1 MSIPHY
7 IEYIKRERKY
17 SIHTLTAY
25 EKDLLTFQQFCI
37 EQFEV
42 SDIDQ
47 IPYSI
52 IRSWVVSLVEAG
64 KTNRTVNR
72 KISVLRSYY
81 NFLLRLE
88 TIKVSPLRKHV
99 PLKQSKKVHIPFSEK
114 EIEQLFEEN
123 HFEDSYKG
131 ILQKTIIEILY
142 STGIRRAELISLKMN
157 DLSFDSKTIRVV
169 GKRNKERIIPMMNS
183 LESSLKNY
191 IVAAKLNIMYESKS
205 FLLQTE
211 KGKILP
217 ENFVYKTV
225 NDYIG
230 LVSTKVKRSPHML
243 RHSFATHLLN
253 KGANLNAVKDLLG
266 HASLAA
272 TQVYT
277 HTSIDKM
284 KQVYAKSHPR
294 GTEK

>member
-1 MSIPHY
+1 MSISHY
-7 IEYIKRERKY
+7 IEYIKCERKY
-17 SIHTLTAY
+17 SIHTQTAY
-25 EKDLLTFQQFCI
+25 EKDLLTFQQFCE

-42 SDIDQ
+42 SDIEQ
-47 IPYSI
+47 ISYSI
-52 IRSWVVSLVEAG
+52 IRSWVVSLIEAG

-114 EIEQLFEEN
+114 EMEQLFEEN
-123 HFEDSYKG
+123 HFEDSYQG

-183 LESSLKNY
+183 LELSLKNY
-191 IVAAKLNIMYESKS
+191 IEATKLNIMYEPKS

-225 NDYIG
+225 NDYIS

-284 KQVYAKSHPR
+284 KQVYAKAHPR

>member
-1 MSIPHY
+1 MSISHY

-25 EKDLLTFQQFCI
+25 EKDLLTFQQFCE

-42 SDIDQ
+42 SNIDQ

-114 EIEQLFEEN
+114 EMEQLFEEN

-169 GKRNKERIIPMMNS
+169 GKRNKERIIPMINS
-183 LESSLKNY
+183 LELSLKNY
-191 IVAAKLNIMYESKS
+191 IEATKLNIMYEPKS

-225 NDYIG
+225 NDYIS

-272 TQVYT
+272 TQVYI

-284 KQVYAKSHPR
+284 KQVYAKAHPR

>member
-1 MSIPHY
+1 MSISHY

-25 EKDLLTFQQFCI
+25 EKDLLTFQQFCE

-42 SDIDQ
+42 SNIDQ

-114 EIEQLFEEN
+114 EMEQLFEEN

-183 LESSLKNY
+183 LELSLKNY
-191 IVAAKLNIMYESKS
+191 IEATKLNIMYEPKS

-225 NDYIG
+225 NGYIS

-284 KQVYAKSHPR
+284 KQVYAKAHPR

>member
-1 MSIPHY
+1 MSISHY

-17 SIHTLTAY
+17 SIHTQTAY
-25 EKDLLTFQQFCI
+25 EKDLLTFQQFCE

-42 SDIDQ
+42 SDIEQ

-52 IRSWVVSLVEAG
+52 IRSWVVSLIEAG

-114 EIEQLFEEN
+114 EMEQLFEEN

-142 STGIRRAELISLKMN
+142 STGIRRAEMISLKMN

-183 LESSLKNY
+183 LELSLKNY
-191 IVAAKLNIMYESKS
+191 IEATKLNIMYEPKS

-225 NDYIG
+225 NDYIS

-284 KQVYAKSHPR
+284 KQVYAKAHPR

>member
-1 MSIPHY
+1 MSISHY
-7 IEYIKRERKY
+7 IEYIKCERKY
-17 SIHTLTAY
+17 SIHTQTAY
-25 EKDLLTFQQFCI
+25 EKDLLTFQQFCE

-52 IRSWVVSLVEAG
+52 IRSWVVSLIEAG

-114 EIEQLFEEN
+114 EMEQLFEEN

-183 LESSLKNY
+183 LELSLKNY
-191 IVAAKLNIMYESKS
+191 IEATKLNIMYEPKS

-225 NDYIG
+225 NGYIS

-277 HTSIDKM
+277 HTSIEKM
-284 KQVYAKSHPR
+284 KQVYAKAHPR

>member
-1 MSIPHY
+1 MSISHY
-7 IEYIKRERKY
+7 IEYIKCERKY
-17 SIHTLTAY
+17 SIHTQTAY
-25 EKDLLTFQQFCI
+25 EKDLLTFQQFCE

-42 SDIDQ
+42 SNIDQ

-114 EIEQLFEEN
+114 EMEQLFEEN

-183 LESSLKNY
+183 LELSLKNY
-191 IVAAKLNIMYESKS
+191 IEATKLNIMYEPKS

-225 NDYIG
+225 NDYIS

-284 KQVYAKSHPR
+284 KQVYAKAHPR

>member
-1 MSIPHY
+1 MSIPKY
-7 IEYIKRERKY
+7 IEYITYERKY
-17 SIHTLTAY
+17 SLHTQTAY
-25 EKDLLTFQQFCI
+25 SNDLLSFEQFCKDN
-37 EQFEV
+37 FDV
-42 SDIDQ
+42 SDIDKA
-47 IPYSI
+47 PYSY
-52 IRSWVVSLVEAG
+52 IRSWVVALVEKG
-64 KTNRTVNR
+64 KSNRTVNR

-88 TIKVSPLRKHV
+88 VIKTSPLRKHI
-99 PLKQSKKVHIPFSEK
+99 PLKQSKKVQIPFSEK
-114 EIEQLFEEN
+114 EMKELFEGD

-131 ILQKTIIEILY
+131 WLQRSVIELLY
-142 STGIRRAELISLKMN
+142 GTGMRRAELISLKQS
-157 DLSFDSKTIRVV
+157 DVSFDSKTIRVL
-169 GKRNKERIIPMMNS
+169 GKRNKERIIPMLDSLHNS
-183 LESSLKNY
+183 MKNFFSLAEQNSNY
-191 IVAAKLNIMYESKS
+191 VLKGN
-205 FLLQTE
+205 FLQSE
-211 KGKILP
+211 KGKNIS

-230 LVSTKVKRSPHML
+230 IVSTKVKRSPHML

-253 KGANLNAVKDLLG
+253 KGANLNAVKELLG

-284 KQVYAKSHPR
+284 KQVYAQAHPR

>member
-1 MSIPHY
+1 MSISHY

-25 EKDLLTFQQFCI
+25 EKDLLTFQQFCE

-42 SDIDQ
+42 SNIDQ

-114 EIEQLFEEN
+114 EMEQLFEEN

-142 STGIRRAELISLKMN
+142 STGIRRAEMISLKMN

-183 LESSLKNY
+183 LELSLKNY
-191 IVAAKLNIMYESKS
+191 IEATKLNIMYEPKS

-253 KGANLNAVKDLLG
+253 KGANLNSVKELLG

-284 KQVYAKSHPR
+284 KQVYAKAHPR
-294 GTEK
+294 GREK

>member
-1 MSIPHY
+1 MSISHY
-7 IEYIKRERKY
+7 IEYIKCERKY
-17 SIHTLTAY
+17 SIHTQTAY
-25 EKDLLTFQQFCI
+25 EKDLLTFQQFCE

-42 SDIDQ
+42 SDIEQ

-52 IRSWVVSLVEAG
+52 IRSWVVSLIEAG

-114 EIEQLFEEN
+114 EMEQLFEEN

-142 STGIRRAELISLKMN
+142 STGIRRAEMISLKMN

-183 LESSLKNY
+183 LELSLKNY
-191 IVAAKLNIMYESKS
+191 IEATKLNIMYEPKS

-225 NDYIG
+225 NDYIS

-284 KQVYAKSHPR
+284 KQVYAKAHPR

>member
-1 MSIPHY
+1 MSISHY

-25 EKDLLTFQQFCI
+25 EKDLLTFQQFCE

-42 SDIDQ
+42 SDIEQ

-52 IRSWVVSLVEAG
+52 IRSWVVSLIEAG

-114 EIEQLFEEN
+114 EMEQLFEEN

-142 STGIRRAELISLKMN
+142 STGIRRAEMISLKMN

-183 LESSLKNY
+183 LELSLKNY
-191 IVAAKLNIMYESKS
+191 IEATKLNIMYEPKS

-225 NDYIG
+225 NDYIS

-284 KQVYAKSHPR
+284 KQVYAKAHPR

>member
-1 MSIPHY
+1 MSISHY
-7 IEYIKRERKY
+7 IEYIKCERKY
-17 SIHTLTAY
+17 SIHTQTAY
-25 EKDLLTFQQFCI
+25 EKDLLTFQQFCE

-52 IRSWVVSLVEAG
+52 IRSWVVSLIEAG

-114 EIEQLFEEN
+114 EMEQLFEEN

-183 LESSLKNY
+183 LELSLKNY
-191 IVAAKLNIMYESKS
+191 IEATKLNIMYEPKS

-225 NDYIG
+225 NDYIS

-277 HTSIDKM
+277 HTSIEKM
-284 KQVYAKSHPR
+284 KQVYAKAHPR

>member
-1 MSIPHY
+1 MSISHY
-7 IEYIKRERKY
+7 IEYIKCERKY
-17 SIHTLTAY
+17 SIHTQTAY
-25 EKDLLTFQQFCI
+25 EKDLLTFQQFCE

-114 EIEQLFEEN
+114 EMEQLFEEN

-183 LESSLKNY
+183 LELSLKNY
-191 IVAAKLNIMYESKS
+191 IEATKLNIMYEPKS

-225 NDYIG
+225 NDYIS

-284 KQVYAKSHPR
+284 KQVYAKAHPR

>member
-1 MSIPHY
+1 
-7 IEYIKRERKY
+7 
-17 SIHTLTAY
+17 
-25 EKDLLTFQQFCI
+25 
-37 EQFEV
+37 
-42 SDIDQ
+42 
-47 IPYSI
+47 
-52 IRSWVVSLVEAG
+52 
-64 KTNRTVNR
+64 
-72 KISVLRSYY
+72 
-81 NFLLRLE
+81 LRLE

-183 LESSLKNY
+183 LELSLKNY

>member
-1 MSIPHY
+1 MSISHY
-7 IEYIKRERKY
+7 IEYIKCERKY
-17 SIHTLTAY
+17 SIHTQTAY
-25 EKDLLTFQQFCI
+25 EKDLLTFQQFCE

-114 EIEQLFEEN
+114 EMEQLFEEN

-183 LESSLKNY
+183 LELSLKNY
-191 IVAAKLNIMYESKS
+191 IEATKLNIMYEPKS

-225 NDYIG
+225 NDYIS

-277 HTSIDKM
+277 HTSIEKM
-284 KQVYAKSHPR
+284 KQVYAKAHPR

>member
-1 MSIPHY
+1 MSISHY

-25 EKDLLTFQQFCI
+25 EKDLLTFQQFCE

-42 SDIDQ
+42 SNIDQ

-114 EIEQLFEEN
+114 EMEQLFEEN

-142 STGIRRAELISLKMN
+142 STGIRRAEMISLKMN

-183 LESSLKNY
+183 LELSLKNY
-191 IVAAKLNIMYESKS
+191 IEATKLNIMYEPKS

-284 KQVYAKSHPR
+284 KQVYAKAHPR

>member
-1 MSIPHY
+1 MSIPRY
-7 IEYIKRERKY
+7 IEYITFERKY
-17 SIHTLTAY
+17 SSHTQLAY
-25 EKDLLTFQQFCI
+25 SKDLLSFQQFCHETFE
-37 EQFEV
+37 EQ
-42 SDIDQ
+42 DIDQ
-47 IPYSI
+47 LPYTI
-52 IRSWVVSLVEAG
+52 IRSWIIALVDQG
-64 KTNRTVNR
+64 KSNRTVNR

-81 NFLLRLE
+81 NFLLR
-88 TIKVSPLRKHV
+88 TKIITVSPLRKHI
-99 PLKQSKKVHIPFSEK
+99 PLKETKKVHIPFSEK
-114 EIEQLFEEN
+114 EMATLLEGA

-131 ILQKTIIEILY
+131 VLQKIIIELLY
-142 STGIRRAELISLKMN
+142 ATGMRRAELIALKSI
-157 DLSFDSKTIRVV
+157 DVSFDTATLRVL
-169 GKRNKERIIPMMNS
+169 GKRNKERLIPIISTLGTTLKEYLKLAEQNS
-183 LESSLKNY
+183 NFEHN
-191 IVAAKLNIMYESKS
+191 S
-205 FLLQTE
+205 FFIQSE
-211 KGKILP
+211 KGGKVS

-253 KGANLNAVKDLLG
+253 KGADLNAVKELLG

-284 KQVYAKSHPR
+284 KKVYAQAHPR